1 MGGVRLAMGIADTSA
16 LFTAMDRPVRRRLI
30 GPKVIGVIAAAAVLP
45 TMGWLSLSPAERT
58 FRLEPSRITISTVSS
73 TPFHDFIPLRGRVVP
88 LASIVLDAIQ
98 GGRVE
103 EVLADAGQRVVAGQR
118 LIRLS
123 DPQLELDAI
132 ARETQVIAQMNS
144 QHSLQLSFELTQ
156 TNDAKAVASAQYN
169 VLRLARE
176 VARRRPLAELGF
188 TSREKLDQ
196 SADEL
201 LYEQKLVAISTNAL
215 DRDIAVIRQSNEL
228 IQKTKARLDANLA
241 AVQAQ
246 VELLTVRAPT
256 DGILTAL
263 DAHVG
268 EQKTRGQHFGQIDR
282 DAGFKV
288 TIQVD
293 EFYLARVKP
302 GQRVDATIDGSPSQ
316 LVVTKVYP
324 QVKDGKFEV
333 DLAWEGTAPADLRR
347 GQAVQGKL
355 ELGVDTTSVVL
366 PAGPFLEASGGAW
379 VFVVAPDG
387 ASASRRQVKL
397 GRRTTQSVEVLSG
410 LKPGDLVIT
419 SDYTGLDRIDR
430 LVF

>member
-1 MGGVRLAMGIADTSA
+1 MDIAGTTT
-16 LFTAMDRPVRRRLI
+16 LFTGMDRPVARRRVTRPMLLGGLVSI
-30 GPKVIGVIAAAAVLP
+30 GILSAVAWMTLH
-45 TMGWLSLSPAERT
+45 PAERT
-58 FRLEPSRITISTVSS
+58 FRLDTTRITVSTVA
-73 TPFHDFIPLRGRVVP
+73 TAPFRDFIPLRGRVVP
-88 LASIVLDAIQ
+88 LVSIVLDAMQ
-98 GGRVE
+98 GGRIE
-103 EVLADAGQRVVAGQR
+103 EVLAEPGQHVVAGQR

-144 QHSLQLSFELTQ
+144 QHSLQLTFELTQ

-169 VLRLARE
+169 VVRLSRE
-176 VARRRPLAELGF
+176 VARRRPLAAIGF

-201 LYEQKLVAISTNAL
+201 AYQQRLVEISAAAL
-215 DRDIAVIRQSNEL
+215 ARDIGVIKQSNEL
-228 IQKTKARLDANLA
+228 IQKTAARLDANLA
-241 AVQAQ
+241 AAKAQ
-246 VELLTVRAPT
+246 LETLTVRAPA
-256 DGILTAL
+256 DGVLTAL

-302 GQRVDATIDGSPSQ
+302 NQRVDATIDGVPST
-316 LVVTKVYP
+316 LTVIKVYP
-324 QVKDGKFEV
+324 QVKDGKFEI
-333 DLAWEGTAPADLRR
+333 DLAWEGATPANLRR

-355 ELGVDTTSVVL
+355 ELGEDAATVVL

-379 VFVVAPDG
+379 VFVVEPDG
-387 ASASRRQVKL
+387 STAVRRPVKL

-410 LKPGDLVIT
+410 LLPGDRVIT
-419 SDYTGLDRIDR
+419 SDYTSLDRIDR